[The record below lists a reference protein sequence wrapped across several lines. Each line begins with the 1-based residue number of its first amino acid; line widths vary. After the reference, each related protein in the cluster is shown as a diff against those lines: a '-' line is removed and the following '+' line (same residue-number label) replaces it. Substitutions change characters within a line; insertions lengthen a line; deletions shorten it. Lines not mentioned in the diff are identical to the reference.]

1 MIENSN
7 WFDMRKYGGWGIKPK
22 TWQGW
27 LYVIGMVAPILAL
40 VFLTPWSTNIRV
52 TACIIWVLIICIDAI
67 DIMIHIKKD
76 ERERL
81 HEALA
86 ERNAA
91 WFMTFAMVCGLLFQ
105 LQRSIVSDS
114 FLIDPILV
122 IALIGGT
129 LTKLVTFLYLKN
141 K

>member
-1 MIENSN
+1 MIANPK
-7 WFDMRKYGGWGIKPK
+7 WFEIRKCGWGIMPK
-22 TWQGW
+22 AWQGW
-27 LYVIGMVAPILAL
+27 VYIMGMISPLLILLLVSSLSASVRTAL
-40 VFLTPWSTNIRV
+40 SLIWILLL
-52 TACIIWVLIICIDAI
+52 CINAS

-91 WFMTFAMVCGLLFQ
+91 WFISFALVCGILLQ
-105 LQRSIVSDS
+105 VQKSIAAGT
-114 FLIDPILV
+114 FLIDPLLI
-122 IALIGGT
+122 IALIGGA
-129 LTKLVTFLYLKN
+129 LTKLFTYLYLKN